1 MRTASQIQDEA
12 SQQDLVVVTK
22 QAWDDMRARARIT
35 PAEFRAGR
43 KRTTNNDLTLEEAK
57 LNAALGL
64 GEAGE
69 VQNIIKK
76 ELFHGHAVDGP
87 SVLDEIGD
95 ILFYI
100 DWELELYGYTM
111 EDAMEFNRTKLE
123 NRYPD
128 KFSSE
133 RSINR

>member
-1 MRTASQIQDEA
+1 MVLVT
-12 SQQDLVVVTK
+12 QQ
-22 QAWDDMRARARIT
+22 AYDDMRALTAIT
-35 PAEFRAGR
+35 PREFRAGR

-69 VQNIIKK
+69 VQNIVKK
-76 ELFHGHAVDGP
+76 EIFHGHAEDGP
-87 SVLDEIGD
+87 AILDELGD
-95 ILFYI
+95 IMFYV
-100 DWELELYGYTM
+100 DWEAELYGYTL
-111 EDAMEFNRTKLE
+111 EDVMLFNRTKLE

-133 RSINR
+133 RSINRGS